1 MPQQESFLRESAN
14 GTTVEVIKTYDKS
27 YAREVFSSVDDEALK
42 SLAMSL
48 ELAKNYEPADIPDPE
63 GPDYDDFL
71 WIELCDAATEDV
83 RQSPVLSSFFV
94 VKVTKAGKS
103 EDRYISADWPSA
115 EKYAQ
120 NLLVGK

>member
-27 YAREVFSSVDDEALK
+27 YAREVFGSVGDEARK
-42 SLAMSL
+42 SLVMSL
-48 ELAKNYEPADIPDPE
+48 ELATNYEPADIPDPD

-71 WIELCDAATEDV
+71 WQELCDAAREDV
-83 RQSPVLSSFFV
+83 RQSPILFSFFV
-94 VKVTKAGKS
+94 VTETKGGKA
-103 EDRYISADWPSA
+103 EDLYISADWPSA